1 MHRSRY
7 SKLTPTS
14 KSVKTRRDF
23 LKHGGMAAAGI
34 AAAGMFDPTEAMS
47 GLVTRP
53 VAAEMPADD
62 TVRELMMTAINTAR
76 GLGASYSDVRIGR
89 YRNSIVFTR
98 EQQIVNTADTD
109 SIGAGIR
116 ALVDGTWG
124 FGATKILTKDG
135 VAAAAREAVAIAKA
149 NRIARDRP
157 VQLAPVEAY
166 PNATW
171 KSDYKIDPFTIPI
184 EQRADLLLKANAEA
198 MKVKGV
204 RFVNSGLLFV
214 KEDRNFASTEG
225 SVISQTII
233 RTSIPFAITA
243 VSADFSDFQTRTNV
257 VTPAGRGWEYVLE
270 QDIVGNAGKWA
281 EEAVQKLTAKSV
293 EVGRYDL
300 VLHPSHLWLT
310 IHESIAHPTE
320 LDRAMGYEANY
331 AGTSFVAPPQ
341 SVLGKLKYGP
351 EFMNIQGD
359 RSQPGGCATIG
370 WDDEGVKPEDF
381 MIIKNGVMND
391 YQTTREQANWL
402 KWWYDANKLP
412 TRSHGCSNADNW
424 GSVQFQRMPNVS
436 LLPGEKDISWDD
448 IIAATDRG
456 IAIVGDGS
464 FSIDQQRYNAQFGG
478 QVFHEIKGG
487 KIVGV
492 LKDVAYQIRTPDFWN
507 SMDMIGGKKSYQFG
521 SAFNDG
527 KGQPGQSNAVS
538 HGCVPSRFRNINVI
552 NTGRKA

>member
-1 MHRSRY
+1 
-7 SKLTPTS
+7 
-14 KSVKTRRDF
+14 
-23 LKHGGMAAAGI
+23 
-34 AAAGMFDPTEAMS
+34 MFNPSEAMA
-47 GLVTRP
+47 GLVTLP
-53 VAAEMPADD
+53 GAAEMPAEDD
-62 TVRELMMTAINTAR
+62 VRELMMTAINTAKSA
-76 GLGASYSDVRIGR
+76 GASYSDVRIGR

-98 EQQIVNTADTD
+98 EQQIVQTADTD
-109 SIGAGIR
+109 SIGAGVR

-149 NRIARDRP
+149 NRIARDQP
-157 VQLAPVEAY
+157 VQLAPVQAY

-184 EQRADLLLKANAEA
+184 EQRAELLLKANAEA

-243 VSADFSDFQTRTNV
+243 ISANMTDFQTRSNV

-270 QDIVGNAGKWA
+270 QDLVGNAPKWA
-281 EEAVQKLTAKSV
+281 EEAAQKLTAKSV

-310 IHESIAHPTE
+310 IHESIGHPTE

-351 EFMNIQGD
+351 EFMNVQGD
-359 RSQPGGCATIG
+359 RSQPGACATIG
-370 WDDEGVKPEDF
+370 YDDEGVKPEDF
-381 MIIKNGVMND
+381 MIIKNGVFND

-402 KWWYDANKLP
+402 KWWYDASKTP
-412 TRSHGCSNADNW
+412 TRSHGCSNADSW

-436 LLPGEKDISWDD
+436 LMPGEKDISWED

-456 IAIVGDGS
+456 IAIIGDGS

-478 QVFHEIKGG
+478 QVFQEIKGG
-487 KIVGV
+487 KIVGA
-492 LKDVAYQIRTPDFWN
+492 LKDVAYQMRTPDFWN